1 MKQQIVIDFERWYN
15 IEFEN
20 SGDSTVIQQTYMG
33 TTNVTQ
39 GGDDAFDDDAETY
52 LRAKRHIDTLH
63 RAKKYEKANP
73 TGFKKK

>member
-1 MKQQIVIDFERWYN
+1 
-15 IEFEN
+15 
-20 SGDSTVIQQTYMG
+20 MG

-39 GGDDAFDDDAETY
+39 GADDALDDDAETY

-63 RAKKYEKANP
+63 RAKKHEKANP